1 MKQRRHS
8 NAGHHTGQPTAPRCA
23 IDKNL
28 GRSLS
33 YRRHQAAASTI
44 RYNQGTIMS
53 AFSVEQIGVSPVRF
67 PSGAPI
73 PSMTDAATD
82 PYVRTRVPKET
93 QVEGL
98 QFWPQEKA
106 VYPGIV
112 LLHDRWGLNSQV
124 QEVAVRLA
132 TEGYTVLVPNL
143 YVRQGGVVTGN
154 AEVAEALRGRI
165 NPKDL
170 LQDINSCCE
179 FMNTRDHVK
188 RNVHGVIGFGMGADL
203 AIMFAGQR
211 KRLRAAVV
219 FYGVTPLPQSVKDL
233 YCPLLYLRPEK
244 EDEATALLRQAATE
258 HNKTL
263 VVKSYEGARPGFF
276 DSTRKDSFDAHAA
289 QDAWTMTVQF
299 FNDYLK
305 SAR

>member
-1 MKQRRHS
+1 M
-8 NAGHHTGQPTAPRCA
+8 PT
-23 IDKNL
+23 
-28 GRSLS
+28 
-33 YRRHQAAASTI
+33 
-44 RYNQGTIMS
+44 
-53 AFSVEQIGVSPVRF
+53 FSVEQIGVSPVRF

-82 PYVRTRVPKET
+82 PYVRTRVPKEA
-93 QVEGL
+93 QVEGV

-106 VYPGIV
+106 AYPGVV

-154 AEVAEALRGRI
+154 AEVAEALRARI

-179 FMNTRDHVK
+179 FLNTRDHVK
-188 RNVHGVIGFGMGADL
+188 RNVHGVLGFGMGGDL

-211 KRLRAAVV
+211 KRLRAAVA
-219 FYGVTPLPQSVKDL
+219 FYGITPSPQIAKDL
-233 YCPLLYLRPEK
+233 CCPLLYLSPGT
-244 EDEATALLRQAATE
+244 EDEAATRLREAATE

-263 VVKSYEGARPGFF
+263 IVKSYEAAHPGFF
-276 DSTRKDSFDAHAA
+276 DDTRKDSFDPHAA
-289 QDAWTMTVQF
+289 EDAWATTVQF
-299 FNDYLK
+299 FTDYLK